1 MKNHSVE
8 KYKNKIIDYLIPIIL
23 SLVIATVLIWT
34 ELTTRSGLTLD
45 DTAFH
50 FHRFYDTYQQI
61 QNHNFSYFQM
71 NYGMGESGRIVNA
84 LYGPF
89 FAYLM
94 GSLLLFCSSWLRF
107 QILIT
112 YLIFLVGGLG
122 IYRLSRKVKI
132 SQVVSSI
139 VTALF
144 LTTGYI
150 AYWPRSNAF
159 NSWGAVLI
167 PFVLIQGIN
176 LLNNHKTRFSWISL
190 GIVMAIVAQ
199 IHLLSTFFSILAL
212 IPFFIYGLVLSE
224 NKRQM
229 WIDVFKA
236 VGLFIVLT
244 ANVWGAF
251 LLLYPTNQ
259 MASPIDY
266 SPVLTAVNLSVAGTS
281 TMWTS
286 ITEVTLLLFIV
297 QLIYVIFNFKSSK
310 LNTFVTLE
318 GLVFLYLSSNL
329 FPWQFVKDTLPA
341 VTGYLQFPNRFTVV
355 AYPLL
360 FLGIGLTLNE
370 LIKSHGKKL
379 GMIASALAIIVVLFN
394 VRADFNEI
402 NNMINENYHGI
413 RDNVMEM
420 REKGL
425 IQYIKKLQINTG
437 NSPDYL
443 PLHDNISSGDV
454 PGKLRDILQRKSQFR
469 KKVLLGGHLQLTWNE
484 NETKLTTLP
493 IFLYSQ
499 SELKVNNKR
508 VNPRVSEIGMPIVK
522 AKKGENKAIL
532 AFKTP
537 IWFITLF
544 CISIITW
551 IIILLYGGI
560 NLFKYFKE
568 TMISS

>member
-379 GMIASALAIIVVLFN
+379 GMIASALAIVVVLFN

-402 NNMINENYHGI
+402 NNNITYNKGI
-413 RDNVMEM
+413 TNNAREM
-420 REKGL
+420 KEKGL
-425 IQYIKKLQINTG
+425 APYINKVEI

-443 PLHDNISSGDV
+443 PV
-454 PGKLRDILQRKSQFR
+454 R
-469 KKVLLGGHLQLTWNE
+469 KKIKSSDITGMLMSMSPQKNNFQQRDLSNGRLELTWKDS
-484 NETKLTTLP
+484 TSKVTTLP
-493 IFLYSQ
+493 IFIYKQ
-499 SELKVNNKR
+499 SELSLNNKVIKPKVN
-508 VNPRVSEIGMPIVK
+508 EIGMPQVQSR
-522 AKKGENKAIL
+522 KGKNTAIL
-532 AFKTP
+532 SFKTP
-537 IWFITLF
+537 IWFT
-544 CISIITW
+544 
-551 IIILLYGGI
+551 ILLY
-560 NLFKYFKE
+560 
-568 TMISS
+568 ISILSWVLLIIYGVFRWVKIIKK

>member
-122 IYRLSRKVKI
+122 IYRLSRKVKL

-139 VTALF
+139 VTTLF

-176 LLNNHKTRFSWISL
+176 LLNNHKKRFSWISL

-310 LNTFVTLE
+310 LNTFVTVE
-318 GLVFLYLSSNL
+318 GIVFLYLSSNL

-379 GMIASALAIIVVLFN
+379 GMIASALAIVVVLFN

-402 NNMINENYHGI
+402 NNNITYNKGI
-413 RDNVMEM
+413 TSNAKEM
-420 REKGL
+420 KEKGL
-425 IQYIKKLQINTG
+425 APYINKVEI

-443 PLHDNISSGDV
+443 PV
-454 PGKLRDILQRKSQFR
+454 R
-469 KKVLLGGHLQLTWNE
+469 KKIKSSDITGMLMSMSLQKNNFEQRALSNGHLELTWKDS
-484 NETKLTTLP
+484 TSKVTTLP
-493 IFLYSQ
+493 IFIYKQ
-499 SELKVNNKR
+499 SELSLNSKVIKPKVN
-508 VNPRVSEIGMPIVK
+508 EIGMPQVQSR
-522 AKKGENKAIL
+522 KGKNTAIL
-532 AFKTP
+532 SFKTP
-537 IWFITLF
+537 TWFT
-544 CISIITW
+544 
-551 IIILLYGGI
+551 ILLY
-560 NLFKYFKE
+560 
-568 TMISS
+568 ISILSWALLIIYGVFRWVKIIKK

>member
-281 TMWTS
+281 TMWAS

-318 GLVFLYLSSNL
+318 GIVFLYLSSNL

-402 NNMINENYHGI
+402 NNNITYNKGI
-413 RDNVMEM
+413 TSNAKEM
-420 REKGL
+420 KEKGL
-425 IQYIKKLQINTG
+425 APYINKVEI

-443 PLHDNISSGDV
+443 PV
-454 PGKLRDILQRKSQFR
+454 R
-469 KKVLLGGHLQLTWNE
+469 KKIKSSDITGMLMSMSPQKNNFEQRVISNGRLELTWKDS
-484 NETKLTTLP
+484 TSKVTTLP
-493 IFLYSQ
+493 IFIYKQ
-499 SELKVNNKR
+499 SELSLNNKVIKPKVN
-508 VNPRVSEIGMPIVK
+508 EIGMPQVQSR
-522 AKKGENKAIL
+522 KGKNTAIL
-532 AFKTP
+532 SFKTP
-537 IWFITLF
+537 TWFT
-544 CISIITW
+544 
-551 IIILLYGGI
+551 ILLY
-560 NLFKYFKE
+560 
-568 TMISS
+568 ISILSWVLLIIYGVFRCEKIIKK

>member
-176 LLNNHKTRFSWISL
+176 LLNNHKTRYSWISL

-379 GMIASALAIIVVLFN
+379 GMIASALAIVLVLFN

-402 NNMINENYHGI
+402 NNNITYNKGI
-413 RDNVMEM
+413 TSNAKEM
-420 REKGL
+420 KEKGL
-425 IQYIKKLQINTG
+425 APYINKVEI

-443 PLHDNISSGDV
+443 PV
-454 PGKLRDILQRKSQFR
+454 R
-469 KKVLLGGHLQLTWNE
+469 KKIKSSDITGMLMNMSPQKNNFEQKALSNGRLELTWKDS
-484 NETKLTTLP
+484 TSKVTILP
-493 IFLYSQ
+493 IFIYKQ
-499 SELKVNNKR
+499 SELSLNNKVIKPKVN
-508 VNPRVSEIGMPIVK
+508 EIGMPQVQSR
-522 AKKGENKAIL
+522 KGKNTAIL
-532 AFKTP
+532 SFKTP
-537 IWFITLF
+537 IWFT
-544 CISIITW
+544 
-551 IIILLYGGI
+551 ILLY
-560 NLFKYFKE
+560 
-568 TMISS
+568 ISILSWVLLIIYGVFRWVKIIKK

>member
-402 NNMINENYHGI
+402 NNNITYNKGI
-413 RDNVMEM
+413 TSNAKEM
-420 REKGL
+420 KKKGL
-425 IQYIKKLQINTG
+425 ALYINKVEI

-443 PLHDNISSGDV
+443 PV
-454 PGKLRDILQRKSQFR
+454 R
-469 KKVLLGGHLQLTWNE
+469 KKIKSSDITGMLMSMSPQKNNFEQKALSNGRLELTWKDS
-484 NETKLTTLP
+484 TSKVTTLP
-493 IFLYSQ
+493 IFIYKQ
-499 SELKVNNKR
+499 SELSLNNKVIKPKVN
-508 VNPRVSEIGMPIVK
+508 EIGMPQVQSR
-522 AKKGENKAIL
+522 KGKNTAIL
-532 AFKTP
+532 SFKTP
-537 IWFITLF
+537 IWFI
-544 CISIITW
+544 
-551 IIILLYGGI
+551 ILLY
-560 NLFKYFKE
+560 
-568 TMISS
+568 ISILSWVLLIIYGVFRWVKIIKK

>member
-122 IYRLSRKVKI
+122 IYRLSRKIKL

-176 LLNNHKTRFSWISL
+176 LLNNHKKRFSWISL

-318 GLVFLYLSSNL
+318 GIVFLYLSSNL

-379 GMIASALAIIVVLFN
+379 GMIASALAIVVVLFN

-402 NNMINENYHGI
+402 NNNITYNKGI
-413 RDNVMEM
+413 TSNAKEM
-420 REKGL
+420 KEKGL
-425 IQYIKKLQINTG
+425 APYINKVEI

-443 PLHDNISSGDV
+443 PV
-454 PGKLRDILQRKSQFR
+454 R
-469 KKVLLGGHLQLTWNE
+469 KKIKSSDITGMLMSMSPQKNNFEQRALSNGRLELTWKDS
-484 NETKLTTLP
+484 TSKVTTLP
-493 IFLYSQ
+493 IFIYKQ
-499 SELKVNNKR
+499 SELSLNSKVIKPKVN
-508 VNPRVSEIGMPIVK
+508 EIGMPQVQSR
-522 AKKGENKAIL
+522 KGKNTAIL
-532 AFKTP
+532 SFKTP
-537 IWFITLF
+537 TWFT
-544 CISIITW
+544 
-551 IIILLYGGI
+551 ILLY
-560 NLFKYFKE
+560 
-568 TMISS
+568 ISILSWALLIIYGVFRWVKIVKKDRKSVV

>member
-122 IYRLSRKVKI
+122 IYRLSRKIKL

-176 LLNNHKTRFSWISL
+176 LLNNHKKRFSWISL

-318 GLVFLYLSSNL
+318 GIVFLYLSSNL

-379 GMIASALAIIVVLFN
+379 GMIASALAIVVVLFN

-402 NNMINENYHGI
+402 NNNITYNKGI
-413 RDNVMEM
+413 TSNAKEM
-420 REKGL
+420 KEKGL
-425 IQYIKKLQINTG
+425 APYINKVEI

-443 PLHDNISSGDV
+443 PV
-454 PGKLRDILQRKSQFR
+454 R
-469 KKVLLGGHLQLTWNE
+469 KKIKSSDITGMLMSMSPQKNNFEQRSLSNGRLELTWKDS
-484 NETKLTTLP
+484 TSKVTTLP
-493 IFLYSQ
+493 IFIYKQ
-499 SELKVNNKR
+499 SELSLNSKVIKPKVN
-508 VNPRVSEIGMPIVK
+508 EIGMPQVQSR
-522 AKKGENKAIL
+522 KGKNTAIL
-532 AFKTP
+532 SFKTP
-537 IWFITLF
+537 TWFT
-544 CISIITW
+544 
-551 IIILLYGGI
+551 ILLY
-560 NLFKYFKE
+560 
-568 TMISS
+568 ISILSWALLIIYGVFRWVKIVKK

>member
-94 GSLLLFCSSWLRF
+94 GNLLLFCSSWLRF

-122 IYRLSRKVKI
+122 IYRLSRKIKL

-176 LLNNHKTRFSWISL
+176 LLNNHKKRFSWISL

-318 GLVFLYLSSNL
+318 GIVFLYLSSNL

-370 LIKSHGKKL
+370 LIKNHGKKL
-379 GMIASALAIIVVLFN
+379 GTIASALAIVVVLFN

-402 NNMINENYHGI
+402 NNNITYNKGI
-413 RDNVMEM
+413 TSNAREM
-420 REKGL
+420 KEKGL
-425 IQYIKKLQINTG
+425 AAYINKVEI

-443 PLHDNISSGDV
+443 PVQKKIKSSDV
-454 PGKLRDILQRKSQFR
+454 TGMLMSMSPQKNNFEQKALSNGRLE
-469 KKVLLGGHLQLTWNE
+469 LTWKDS
-484 NETKLTTLP
+484 TSKVTTLP
-493 IFLYSQ
+493 IFIYKQ
-499 SELKVNNKR
+499 SELSLNNK
-508 VNPRVSEIGMPIVK
+508 VIKPKLNEIGMPQVQSR
-522 AKKGENKAIL
+522 KGKNTAIL
-532 AFKTP
+532 SFKTP
-537 IWFITLF
+537 TWFTALLY
-544 CISIITW
+544 ISILSW
-551 IIILLYGGI
+551 VLLIIYGVFRWVKI
-560 NLFKYFKE
+560 IKK
-568 TMISS
+568 

>member
-1 MKNHSVE
+1 MKKYSVE
-8 KYKNKIIDYLIPIIL
+8 KYKNKVIDYLIPIIL

-34 ELTTRSGLTLD
+34 ELTNRSGLTLD

-61 QNHNFSYFQM
+61 HNHNFSYFQM

-94 GSLLLFCSSWLRF
+94 GGLLLFCSSWLRF
-107 QILIT
+107 QVLIT

-122 IYRLSRKVKI
+122 IYRLSRKVKL
-132 SQVVSSI
+132 SQLVSSV

-176 LLNNHKTRFSWISL
+176 LLNNHKKRFSWISL
-190 GIVMAIVAQ
+190 GVVMAIVAQ

-266 SPVLTAVNLSVAGTS
+266 SPVLTAVNLSVAGTY

-286 ITEVTLLLFIV
+286 ITEVTMLLFII

-318 GLVFLYLSSNL
+318 GIVFLYLSSNL

-360 FLGIGLTLNE
+360 FLGIGLTITE
-370 LIKSHGKKL
+370 LMKDDGKKI
-379 GMIASALAIIVVLFN
+379 GIIASALAIVVVLFN

-402 NNMINENYHGI
+402 NNNITYNKGI
-413 RDNVMEM
+413 TSNAQEM
-420 REKGL
+420 KEKGL
-425 IQYIKKLQINTG
+425 AAYINKVEI

-443 PLHDNISSGDV
+443 PVQKKIKSSDVTGMLMNMASQKNKFEQKAISNG
-454 PGKLRDILQRKSQFR
+454 RLQI
-469 KKVLLGGHLQLTWNE
+469 TWNE
-484 NETKLTTLP
+484 KKTNLTTLP
-493 IFLYSQ
+493 VYIYKQ
-499 SELKVNNKR
+499 SVLTVNNKK
-508 VNPRVSEIGMPIVK
+508 VTPKLNEIGMPIVE
-522 AKKGENKAIL
+522 AKKGKNTAVL
-532 AFKTP
+532 SFKTP
-537 IWFITLF
+537 TWFT
-544 CISIITW
+544 
-551 IIILLYGGI
+551 ILLYVSILSWVVLIIYGVFRWVKI
-560 NLFKYFKE
+560 VKE
-568 TMISS
+568 

>member
-122 IYRLSRKVKI
+122 IYRLSRKVKL

-139 VTALF
+139 VTTLF

-176 LLNNHKTRFSWISL
+176 LLNNHKKRFSWISL

-318 GLVFLYLSSNL
+318 GIVFLYLSSNL

-379 GMIASALAIIVVLFN
+379 GMIASALAIVVVLFN

-402 NNMINENYHGI
+402 NNNITYNKGI
-413 RDNVMEM
+413 TSNAKEM
-420 REKGL
+420 KEKGL
-425 IQYIKKLQINTG
+425 APYINKVEI

-443 PLHDNISSGDV
+443 PV
-454 PGKLRDILQRKSQFR
+454 R
-469 KKVLLGGHLQLTWNE
+469 KKIKSSDITGMLMSMSPQKNNFEQRALSNGRLELTWKDS
-484 NETKLTTLP
+484 TSKVTTLP
-493 IFLYSQ
+493 IFIYKQ
-499 SELKVNNKR
+499 SELSLNSKVIKPKVN
-508 VNPRVSEIGMPIVK
+508 EIGMPQVQSR
-522 AKKGENKAIL
+522 KGKNTAIL
-532 AFKTP
+532 SFKTP
-537 IWFITLF
+537 TWFT
-544 CISIITW
+544 
-551 IIILLYGGI
+551 ILLY
-560 NLFKYFKE
+560 
-568 TMISS
+568 ISILSWALLIIYGVFRWVKIIKK

>member
-212 IPFFIYGLVLSE
+212 IPFFIYGLVFSE

-379 GMIASALAIIVVLFN
+379 GMIASALAIVVVLFN

-402 NNMINENYHGI
+402 NNNITYNKGI
-413 RDNVMEM
+413 TSNAKEM
-420 REKGL
+420 KEKGL
-425 IQYIKKLQINTG
+425 APYINKVEI

-443 PLHDNISSGDV
+443 PV
-454 PGKLRDILQRKSQFR
+454 R
-469 KKVLLGGHLQLTWNE
+469 KKIKSSDITGMLMSMSPQKNNFEQKTLSNGRLELTWKDS
-484 NETKLTTLP
+484 TSKVTTLP
-493 IFLYSQ
+493 IFIYKQ
-499 SELKVNNKR
+499 SELSLNNKVIKPKVN
-508 VNPRVSEIGMPIVK
+508 EIGMPQVQSR
-522 AKKGENKAIL
+522 KGKNTAIL
-532 AFKTP
+532 SFKTP
-537 IWFITLF
+537 IWFT
-544 CISIITW
+544 
-551 IIILLYGGI
+551 ILLY
-560 NLFKYFKE
+560 
-568 TMISS
+568 ISILSWVLLIIYGVFRWVKIIKK

>member
-1 MKNHSVE
+1 MKNYSVE

-318 GLVFLYLSSNL
+318 GIVFLYLSSNL

-379 GMIASALAIIVVLFN
+379 GMIASALAIVVVLFN

-402 NNMINENYHGI
+402 NNNITYNKEITSNAK
-413 RDNVMEM
+413 EM
-420 REKGL
+420 KEKGL
-425 IQYIKKLQINTG
+425 ALYINKVEI

-443 PLHDNISSGDV
+443 PV
-454 PGKLRDILQRKSQFR
+454 R
-469 KKVLLGGHLQLTWNE
+469 KKIKSSDITGMLMSMSPQKNNFEQKALSNGRLELTWKE
-484 NETKLTTLP
+484 STSKVTTLP
-493 IFLYSQ
+493 IFIYKQ
-499 SELKVNNKR
+499 SELSLNNKVIKPKVN
-508 VNPRVSEIGMPIVK
+508 EIGMPQVQSR
-522 AKKGENKAIL
+522 KGKNTAIL
-532 AFKTP
+532 SFKTP
-537 IWFITLF
+537 IWFI
-544 CISIITW
+544 
-551 IIILLYGGI
+551 ILLY
-560 NLFKYFKE
+560 
-568 TMISS
+568 ISILSWVLLIIYGVFRWVKIIKK

>member
-122 IYRLSRKVKI
+122 IYRLSRKIKL

-176 LLNNHKTRFSWISL
+176 LLNNHKKRFSWISL

-318 GLVFLYLSSNL
+318 GIVFLYLSSNL

-379 GMIASALAIIVVLFN
+379 GMIASALAIVVVLFN

-402 NNMINENYHGI
+402 NNNITYNKGI
-413 RDNVMEM
+413 TSNAKEM
-420 REKGL
+420 KEKGL
-425 IQYIKKLQINTG
+425 APYINKVKI

-443 PLHDNISSGDV
+443 PV
-454 PGKLRDILQRKSQFR
+454 R
-469 KKVLLGGHLQLTWNE
+469 KKIKSSDITGMLMSMSPQKNNFEQRALSNGRLELTWKDS
-484 NETKLTTLP
+484 TSKVTTLP
-493 IFLYSQ
+493 IFIYKQ
-499 SELKVNNKR
+499 SELSLNNKVIKPKVN
-508 VNPRVSEIGMPIVK
+508 EIGMPQVQSR
-522 AKKGENKAIL
+522 KGKNTAIL
-532 AFKTP
+532 SFKTP
-537 IWFITLF
+537 TWFT
-544 CISIITW
+544 
-551 IIILLYGGI
+551 ILLY
-560 NLFKYFKE
+560 
-568 TMISS
+568 ISILSWALLIIYGVFRWVKIIKN

>member
-50 FHRFYDTYQQI
+50 FHRFYDTYQQM

-176 LLNNHKTRFSWISL
+176 LLNNHKSRFSWISL

-281 TMWTS
+281 TMWAS

-402 NNMINENYHGI
+402 NNNITYNKGI
-413 RDNVMEM
+413 TSNAKEM
-420 REKGL
+420 KEKGL
-425 IQYIKKLQINTG
+425 APYINKVEI

-443 PLHDNISSGDV
+443 PV
-454 PGKLRDILQRKSQFR
+454 R
-469 KKVLLGGHLQLTWNE
+469 KKIKSSDITGMLMSMSPQKNNFEQRVLSNGRLELTWKDS
-484 NETKLTTLP
+484 TSKVTTLP
-493 IFLYSQ
+493 IFIYKQ
-499 SELKVNNKR
+499 SELSLNNKVIKPKVN
-508 VNPRVSEIGMPIVK
+508 EIGMPQVQSR
-522 AKKGENKAIL
+522 KGKNTAIL
-532 AFKTP
+532 SFKTP
-537 IWFITLF
+537 IWFT
-544 CISIITW
+544 
-551 IIILLYGGI
+551 ILLY
-560 NLFKYFKE
+560 
-568 TMISS
+568 ISILSWVLLIIYGVFRWVKIIKK

>member
-281 TMWTS
+281 TMWAS

-318 GLVFLYLSSNL
+318 GIVFLYLSSNL

-379 GMIASALAIIVVLFN
+379 GMIASALAIVVVLFN

-402 NNMINENYHGI
+402 NNNITYNKGI
-413 RDNVMEM
+413 TSNAKEM
-420 REKGL
+420 KEKGL
-425 IQYIKKLQINTG
+425 APYINKVEI

-443 PLHDNISSGDV
+443 PV
-454 PGKLRDILQRKSQFR
+454 R
-469 KKVLLGGHLQLTWNE
+469 KKIKSSDITGMLMSMSPQKNNFEQRALPNGRLELTWKDS
-484 NETKLTTLP
+484 TSKVTTLP
-493 IFLYSQ
+493 IFIYKQ
-499 SELKVNNKR
+499 SELSLNSKVIKPKVN
-508 VNPRVSEIGMPIVK
+508 EIGMPQIQSR
-522 AKKGENKAIL
+522 KGKNTAIL
-532 AFKTP
+532 SFKTP
-537 IWFITLF
+537 TWFT
-544 CISIITW
+544 
-551 IIILLYGGI
+551 ILLY
-560 NLFKYFKE
+560 
-568 TMISS
+568 ISILSWVLLIIYGVFRWVKIIKK

>member
-122 IYRLSRKVKI
+122 IYRLSRKIKL

-176 LLNNHKTRFSWISL
+176 LLNNHKKRFSWISL

-318 GLVFLYLSSNL
+318 GIVFLYLSSNL

-379 GMIASALAIIVVLFN
+379 GMIASALAIVVVLFN

-402 NNMINENYHGI
+402 NNNITYNKGI
-413 RDNVMEM
+413 TSNAKEM
-420 REKGL
+420 KEKGL
-425 IQYIKKLQINTG
+425 APYINKVEI

-443 PLHDNISSGDV
+443 PVIKKIKSS
-454 PGKLRDILQRKSQFR
+454 DITGMLMSMSPQKNNFEQRALSNGR
-469 KKVLLGGHLQLTWNE
+469 LELTWKDS
-484 NETKLTTLP
+484 TSKVTTLP
-493 IFLYSQ
+493 IFIYKQ
-499 SELKVNNKR
+499 SELSLNSKVIKPKVN
-508 VNPRVSEIGMPIVK
+508 EIGMPQVQSR
-522 AKKGENKAIL
+522 KGKNTAIL
-532 AFKTP
+532 SFKTP
-537 IWFITLF
+537 TWFTALLY
-544 CISIITW
+544 ISILSW
-551 IIILLYGGI
+551 VLLIIYGVFRWVKI
-560 NLFKYFKE
+560 IKK
-568 TMISS
+568 

>member
-122 IYRLSRKVKI
+122 IYRLSRKVKL

-176 LLNNHKTRFSWISL
+176 LLNNHKKRFSWISL

-318 GLVFLYLSSNL
+318 GIVFLYLSSNL

-370 LIKSHGKKL
+370 LIKNHGKKL
-379 GMIASALAIIVVLFN
+379 GTIASALAIVVVLFN

-402 NNMINENYHGI
+402 NNNITYNKGI
-413 RDNVMEM
+413 TSNAREM
-420 REKGL
+420 KEKGL
-425 IQYIKKLQINTG
+425 AAYINKVEI

-443 PLHDNISSGDV
+443 PVQKKIKSSDV
-454 PGKLRDILQRKSQFR
+454 TGMLMSMSPQKNNFEQKALSNGRLE
-469 KKVLLGGHLQLTWNE
+469 LTWKDS
-484 NETKLTTLP
+484 TSKVTTLP
-493 IFLYSQ
+493 IFIYKQ
-499 SELKVNNKR
+499 SELSLNNK
-508 VNPRVSEIGMPIVK
+508 VIKPKLNEIGMPQVQSR
-522 AKKGENKAIL
+522 KGKNTAIL
-532 AFKTP
+532 SFKTP
-537 IWFITLF
+537 TWFTALLY
-544 CISIITW
+544 ISILSW
-551 IIILLYGGI
+551 VLLIIYGVFRWVKI
-560 NLFKYFKE
+560 IKK
-568 TMISS
+568 

>member
-281 TMWTS
+281 TMWAS

-379 GMIASALAIIVVLFN
+379 GMIASALAIVVVLFN

-402 NNMINENYHGI
+402 NNNITYNKGI
-413 RDNVMEM
+413 TSNAKEM
-420 REKGL
+420 KEKGL
-425 IQYIKKLQINTG
+425 APYINKVEI

-443 PLHDNISSGDV
+443 PV
-454 PGKLRDILQRKSQFR
+454 R
-469 KKVLLGGHLQLTWNE
+469 KKIKSSDITGMLMSMSPQKNNFEQRVISNGRLEFTWKDS
-484 NETKLTTLP
+484 TSKVTTLP
-493 IFLYSQ
+493 IFIYKQ
-499 SELKVNNKR
+499 SELSLNNKVIKPKVN
-508 VNPRVSEIGMPIVK
+508 EIGMPQVQSR
-522 AKKGENKAIL
+522 KGKNTAIL
-532 AFKTP
+532 SFKTP
-537 IWFITLF
+537 IWFT
-544 CISIITW
+544 
-551 IIILLYGGI
+551 ILLY
-560 NLFKYFKE
+560 
-568 TMISS
+568 ISILSWVLLIIYGVFRWVKIIKK

>member
-122 IYRLSRKVKI
+122 IYRLSRKVKL

-139 VTALF
+139 VTTLF

-176 LLNNHKTRFSWISL
+176 LLNNHKNRFSWISL

-318 GLVFLYLSSNL
+318 GIVFLYLSSNL

-370 LIKSHGKKL
+370 LIKSHGKKI
-379 GMIASALAIIVVLFN
+379 GMIASALAIVVVLFN

-402 NNMINENYHGI
+402 NNNSTYNKGI
-413 RDNVMEM
+413 TSNAKEM
-420 REKGL
+420 KEKGL
-425 IQYIKKLQINTG
+425 APYINKVEI

-443 PLHDNISSGDV
+443 PV
-454 PGKLRDILQRKSQFR
+454 R
-469 KKVLLGGHLQLTWNE
+469 KKIKSSDITGMLMSMSLQKNNFEQRALSNGRLELTWKDS
-484 NETKLTTLP
+484 TSKVTTLP
-493 IFLYSQ
+493 IFIYKQ
-499 SELKVNNKR
+499 SELSLNNKVIKPKVN
-508 VNPRVSEIGMPIVK
+508 EIGMPQVQSR
-522 AKKGENKAIL
+522 KGKNTAIL
-532 AFKTP
+532 SFKTP
-537 IWFITLF
+537 TWFT
-544 CISIITW
+544 
-551 IIILLYGGI
+551 ILLY
-560 NLFKYFKE
+560 
-568 TMISS
+568 ISILSWALLIIYGVFRWVKIVKK

>member
-122 IYRLSRKVKI
+122 IYRLSRKAKI

-150 AYWPRSNAF
+150 AYWSRSNAF

-318 GLVFLYLSSNL
+318 GIVFLYLSSNL

-379 GMIASALAIIVVLFN
+379 GMIASALAIVVVLFN

-402 NNMINENYHGI
+402 NNNITYNKGI
-413 RDNVMEM
+413 TSNAKEM
-420 REKGL
+420 KEKGL
-425 IQYIKKLQINTG
+425 ALYINKVEI

-443 PLHDNISSGDV
+443 PV
-454 PGKLRDILQRKSQFR
+454 R
-469 KKVLLGGHLQLTWNE
+469 KKIKSSDITGMLMSMSPQKNNFEQKALSNGRLELTWKDS
-484 NETKLTTLP
+484 TSKVTTLP
-493 IFLYSQ
+493 IFIYKQ
-499 SELKVNNKR
+499 SELSLNNKVIKPKVN
-508 VNPRVSEIGMPIVK
+508 EIGMPQVQSR
-522 AKKGENKAIL
+522 KGKNTAIL
-532 AFKTP
+532 SFKTP
-537 IWFITLF
+537 IWFI
-544 CISIITW
+544 
-551 IIILLYGGI
+551 ILLY
-560 NLFKYFKE
+560 
-568 TMISS
+568 ISILSWVLLIIYGVFRWVKIIKK

>member
-122 IYRLSRKVKI
+122 IYRLSRKVKL

-139 VTALF
+139 VTTLF

-176 LLNNHKTRFSWISL
+176 LLNNHKKRFSWISL

-318 GLVFLYLSSNL
+318 GIVFLYLSSNL

-370 LIKSHGKKL
+370 LIKSHGKKI
-379 GMIASALAIIVVLFN
+379 GMIASALAIVVVLFN

-402 NNMINENYHGI
+402 NNNITYNKGI
-413 RDNVMEM
+413 TSNAKEM
-420 REKGL
+420 KEKGL
-425 IQYIKKLQINTG
+425 APYINKVEI

-443 PLHDNISSGDV
+443 PV
-454 PGKLRDILQRKSQFR
+454 R
-469 KKVLLGGHLQLTWNE
+469 KKIKSSDITGMLMSMSLQKNNFEQRALSNGRLELTWKDS
-484 NETKLTTLP
+484 TSKVTTLP
-493 IFLYSQ
+493 IFIYKQ
-499 SELKVNNKR
+499 SELSLNNKVIKPKVN
-508 VNPRVSEIGMPIVK
+508 EIGMPQVQSR
-522 AKKGENKAIL
+522 KGKNTAIL
-532 AFKTP
+532 SFKTP
-537 IWFITLF
+537 TWFT
-544 CISIITW
+544 
-551 IIILLYGGI
+551 ILLY
-560 NLFKYFKE
+560 
-568 TMISS
+568 ISILSWALLIIYGVFRWVKIIKK

>member
-122 IYRLSRKVKI
+122 IYRLSRKVKL

-139 VTALF
+139 VTTLF

-176 LLNNHKTRFSWISL
+176 LLNNHKNRFSWISL

-281 TMWTS
+281 TRWTS

-318 GLVFLYLSSNL
+318 GIVFLYLSSNL

-370 LIKSHGKKL
+370 LIKSHGKKI
-379 GMIASALAIIVVLFN
+379 GMIASALAIVVVLFN

-402 NNMINENYHGI
+402 NNNITYNKGI
-413 RDNVMEM
+413 TSNAKEM
-420 REKGL
+420 KEKGL
-425 IQYIKKLQINTG
+425 APYINKVEI

-443 PLHDNISSGDV
+443 PV
-454 PGKLRDILQRKSQFR
+454 R
-469 KKVLLGGHLQLTWNE
+469 KKIKSSDITGMLMSMSLQKNNFEQRALSNGRLELTWKDS
-484 NETKLTTLP
+484 TSKVTTLP
-493 IFLYSQ
+493 IFIYKQ
-499 SELKVNNKR
+499 SELSLNNKVIKPKVN
-508 VNPRVSEIGMPIVK
+508 EIGMPQVQSR
-522 AKKGENKAIL
+522 KGKNTAIL
-532 AFKTP
+532 SFKTP
-537 IWFITLF
+537 TWFT
-544 CISIITW
+544 
-551 IIILLYGGI
+551 ILLY
-560 NLFKYFKE
+560 
-568 TMISS
+568 ISILSWALLIIYGVFRWVKIVKK

>member
-34 ELTTRSGLTLD
+34 DLTTRSGLTLD

-71 NYGMGESGRIVNA
+71 NYGMGESGRIGNA

-370 LIKSHGKKL
+370 LIKRHGKKL
-379 GMIASALAIIVVLFN
+379 GMIVSALAIVVVLFN

-402 NNMINENYHGI
+402 NNNITYNKGI
-413 RDNVMEM
+413 TSNAKEM
-420 REKGL
+420 KEKGL
-425 IQYIKKLQINTG
+425 APYINKVEI

-443 PLHDNISSGDV
+443 PV
-454 PGKLRDILQRKSQFR
+454 R
-469 KKVLLGGHLQLTWNE
+469 KKIKSSDITGMLMSMSPQKNNFEQKALSNGRLELTWKDS
-484 NETKLTTLP
+484 TSKVTTLP
-493 IFLYSQ
+493 IFIYKQ
-499 SELKVNNKR
+499 SELSLNNKVIKPKVN
-508 VNPRVSEIGMPIVK
+508 EIGMPQVQSR
-522 AKKGENKAIL
+522 KGKNTAIL
-532 AFKTP
+532 SFKTP
-537 IWFITLF
+537 IWFT
-544 CISIITW
+544 
-551 IIILLYGGI
+551 ILLY
-560 NLFKYFKE
+560 
-568 TMISS
+568 ISILSWVLLIIYGVFRWVKIIKK

>member
-310 LNTFVTLE
+310 LNTFVTVE
-318 GLVFLYLSSNL
+318 GIVFLYLSSNL

-379 GMIASALAIIVVLFN
+379 GMIASALAIVVVLFN

-402 NNMINENYHGI
+402 NNNITYNKGI
-413 RDNVMEM
+413 TSNAKEM
-420 REKGL
+420 KEKGL
-425 IQYIKKLQINTG
+425 APYINKVEI

-443 PLHDNISSGDV
+443 PV
-454 PGKLRDILQRKSQFR
+454 R
-469 KKVLLGGHLQLTWNE
+469 KKIKSSDITGMLMSMSPQKNNFEQKALSNGRLELTWKDS
-484 NETKLTTLP
+484 TSKVTTLP
-493 IFLYSQ
+493 IFIYKQ
-499 SELKVNNKR
+499 SELSLNNKVIKPKVN
-508 VNPRVSEIGMPIVK
+508 EIGMPQVQSR
-522 AKKGENKAIL
+522 KGKNTAIL
-532 AFKTP
+532 SFKTP
-537 IWFITLF
+537 IWFT
-544 CISIITW
+544 
-551 IIILLYGGI
+551 ILLY
-560 NLFKYFKE
+560 
-568 TMISS
+568 ISILSWVLLIIYGVFRWVKIIKK

>member
-281 TMWTS
+281 TMWAS

-318 GLVFLYLSSNL
+318 GIVFLYLSSNL

-379 GMIASALAIIVVLFN
+379 GMIASALAIVVVLFN

-402 NNMINENYHGI
+402 NNNITYNKGI
-413 RDNVMEM
+413 TSNAKEM
-420 REKGL
+420 KEKGL
-425 IQYIKKLQINTG
+425 APYINKVEI

-443 PLHDNISSGDV
+443 PV
-454 PGKLRDILQRKSQFR
+454 R
-469 KKVLLGGHLQLTWNE
+469 KKIKSSDITGMLMSMSPQKNNFEQRVLSNGRLELTWKDS
-484 NETKLTTLP
+484 TSKVTTLP
-493 IFLYSQ
+493 IFIYKQ
-499 SELKVNNKR
+499 SELSLNNKVIKPKVN
-508 VNPRVSEIGMPIVK
+508 EIGMPQVQSR
-522 AKKGENKAIL
+522 KGKNTAIL
-532 AFKTP
+532 SFKTP
-537 IWFITLF
+537 IWFT
-544 CISIITW
+544 
-551 IIILLYGGI
+551 ILLY
-560 NLFKYFKE
+560 
-568 TMISS
+568 ISILSWVLLIIYGVFRWVKIIKK

>member
-370 LIKSHGKKL
+370 LIKNHGKKL
-379 GMIASALAIIVVLFN
+379 GTIASALAIVVVLFN

-402 NNMINENYHGI
+402 NNNITYNKGI
-413 RDNVMEM
+413 TNNAREM
-420 REKGL
+420 KEKGL
-425 IQYIKKLQINTG
+425 AAYINKVEI

-443 PLHDNISSGDV
+443 PVQKKIKSS
-454 PGKLRDILQRKSQFR
+454 DITGMLMSMSPQKNNFEQKALSNGR
-469 KKVLLGGHLQLTWNE
+469 LELTWKDS
-484 NETKLTTLP
+484 TSKVTTLP
-493 IFLYSQ
+493 IFIYKQ
-499 SELKVNNKR
+499 SELSLNNKVIKPKVN
-508 VNPRVSEIGMPIVK
+508 EIGMPQVQSR
-522 AKKGENKAIL
+522 KGKNTAIL
-532 AFKTP
+532 SFKTP
-537 IWFITLF
+537 TWFTVLLY
-544 CISIITW
+544 ISILSW
-551 IIILLYGGI
+551 VLLIIYGVFRWVKI
-560 NLFKYFKE
+560 IKN
-568 TMISS
+568 

>member
-122 IYRLSRKVKI
+122 IYRLSRKVKL

-139 VTALF
+139 VTTLF

-176 LLNNHKTRFSWISL
+176 LLNNHKKRFSWISL

-318 GLVFLYLSSNL
+318 GIVFLYLSSNL

-379 GMIASALAIIVVLFN
+379 GMIASALAIVVVLFN

-402 NNMINENYHGI
+402 NNNITYNKGI
-413 RDNVMEM
+413 TSNAKEM
-420 REKGL
+420 KEKGL
-425 IQYIKKLQINTG
+425 APYINKVEI

-443 PLHDNISSGDV
+443 PV
-454 PGKLRDILQRKSQFR
+454 R
-469 KKVLLGGHLQLTWNE
+469 KKIKSSDITGMLMSMSPQKNNFEQRALSNGRLELTWKDS
-484 NETKLTTLP
+484 TSKVTTLP
-493 IFLYSQ
+493 IFIYKQ
-499 SELKVNNKR
+499 SELSLNNKVIKPKVN
-508 VNPRVSEIGMPIVK
+508 EIGMPQVQSR
-522 AKKGENKAIL
+522 KGKNTAIL
-532 AFKTP
+532 SFKTP
-537 IWFITLF
+537 TWFT
-544 CISIITW
+544 
-551 IIILLYGGI
+551 ILLY
-560 NLFKYFKE
+560 
-568 TMISS
+568 ISILSWALLIIYGVFRWVKIVKK

>member
-379 GMIASALAIIVVLFN
+379 GMIASALAIVVVLFN

-402 NNMINENYHGI
+402 NNNITYNKGI
-413 RDNVMEM
+413 TSNAKEM
-420 REKGL
+420 KEKGL
-425 IQYIKKLQINTG
+425 APYINKVEI

-443 PLHDNISSGDV
+443 PV
-454 PGKLRDILQRKSQFR
+454 R
-469 KKVLLGGHLQLTWNE
+469 KKIKSSDITGMLMSMSPQKNNFEQKALSNRRLELTWKDS
-484 NETKLTTLP
+484 TSKVTTLP
-493 IFLYSQ
+493 IFIYKQ
-499 SELKVNNKR
+499 SELSLNNKVIKPKVN
-508 VNPRVSEIGMPIVK
+508 EIGMPQVQSR
-522 AKKGENKAIL
+522 KGKNTAIL
-532 AFKTP
+532 SFKTP
-537 IWFITLF
+537 IWFT
-544 CISIITW
+544 
-551 IIILLYGGI
+551 ILLY
-560 NLFKYFKE
+560 
-568 TMISS
+568 ISILSWVLLIIYGVFRWVKIIKK

>member
-318 GLVFLYLSSNL
+318 GIVFLYLSSNL

-379 GMIASALAIIVVLFN
+379 GMIASALAIVVVLFN

-402 NNMINENYHGI
+402 NNNITYNKGI
-413 RDNVMEM
+413 TSNAKEM
-420 REKGL
+420 KEKGL
-425 IQYIKKLQINTG
+425 APYINKVEI

-443 PLHDNISSGDV
+443 PV
-454 PGKLRDILQRKSQFR
+454 R
-469 KKVLLGGHLQLTWNE
+469 KKIKSSDITGMLMSMSPQKNNFEQKALSNGRLELTWKDS
-484 NETKLTTLP
+484 TSKVTTLP
-493 IFLYSQ
+493 IFIYKQ
-499 SELKVNNKR
+499 SELSLNNKVIKPKVN
-508 VNPRVSEIGMPIVK
+508 EIGMPQVQSR
-522 AKKGENKAIL
+522 KGKNTAIL
-532 AFKTP
+532 SFKTP
-537 IWFITLF
+537 IWFT
-544 CISIITW
+544 
-551 IIILLYGGI
+551 ILLY
-560 NLFKYFKE
+560 
-568 TMISS
+568 ISILSWVLLIIYGVFRWVKIIKK

>member
-122 IYRLSRKVKI
+122 IYRLSRKIKL

-176 LLNNHKTRFSWISL
+176 LLNNHKKRFSWISL

-318 GLVFLYLSSNL
+318 GIVFLYLSSNL

-379 GMIASALAIIVVLFN
+379 GMIASALAIVVVLFN

-402 NNMINENYHGI
+402 NNNITYNKGI
-413 RDNVMEM
+413 TSNAKEM
-420 REKGL
+420 KEKGL
-425 IQYIKKLQINTG
+425 APYINKVEI

-443 PLHDNISSGDV
+443 PV
-454 PGKLRDILQRKSQFR
+454 R
-469 KKVLLGGHLQLTWNE
+469 KKIKSSDITGMLMSMSPQKNNFEQRALSNGRLELTWKDS
-484 NETKLTTLP
+484 TSKVTTLP
-493 IFLYSQ
+493 IFIYKQ
-499 SELKVNNKR
+499 SELSLNSKVIKPKVN
-508 VNPRVSEIGMPIVK
+508 EIGMPQVQSR
-522 AKKGENKAIL
+522 KGKNTAIL
-532 AFKTP
+532 SFKTP
-537 IWFITLF
+537 TWFTALLY
-544 CISIITW
+544 ISILSW
-551 IIILLYGGI
+551 VLLIIYGVFRWVKI
-560 NLFKYFKE
+560 IKK
-568 TMISS
+568 

>member
-1 MKNHSVE
+1 MKNYSVE

-318 GLVFLYLSSNL
+318 GIVFLYLSSNL

-379 GMIASALAIIVVLFN
+379 GMIASALAIVVVLFN

-402 NNMINENYHGI
+402 NNNITYNKEITSNAK
-413 RDNVMEM
+413 EM
-420 REKGL
+420 KEKGL
-425 IQYIKKLQINTG
+425 ALYINKVEI

-443 PLHDNISSGDV
+443 PV
-454 PGKLRDILQRKSQFR
+454 R
-469 KKVLLGGHLQLTWNE
+469 KKIKSSDITGMLMSMSPQKNNFEQKALSNGRLVVTWKDS
-484 NETKLTTLP
+484 TSKVTTLP
-493 IFLYSQ
+493 IFIYKQ
-499 SELKVNNKR
+499 SELSLNNKVIKPKVN
-508 VNPRVSEIGMPIVK
+508 EIGMPQVQSR
-522 AKKGENKAIL
+522 KGKNTAIL
-532 AFKTP
+532 SFKTP
-537 IWFITLF
+537 IWFI
-544 CISIITW
+544 
-551 IIILLYGGI
+551 ILLY
-560 NLFKYFKE
+560 
-568 TMISS
+568 ISLLSWVLLIIYGVFRWVKIIKK